1 MTIKIKRSYLGRVAV
16 FGLISE
22 WEEVTGKS
30 FSSIDIRTSENNG
43 RRNPG

>member
-1 MTIKIKRSYLGRVAV
+1 MKIQRSY
-16 FGLISE
+16 FGKIAAFSLISE

-30 FSSIDIRTSENNG
+30 FSSIGMLTSEKNG